1 VKASDP
7 SSPTII
13 SANGN
18 RGGRKKPE
26 KTGRFVKSESIP
38 RTIAI
43 VGNYLPRK
51 CGIATFTSDLLQA
64 MSARHPQSRCFAVA
78 VNDIDGGY
86 RYPDVVHLE
95 IEEQALDSYRRAA
108 HFLNCTDVNV
118 VSIQHEFGIFG
129 GPAGSH
135 VLALLRELKMPA
147 VTTLHTV
154 LLRPDPNQRRVMQQ
168 LIAHSTRLVVMTERG
183 RTILQDVYQAPAAKI
198 DLIPHG
204 IPDVPFVAPD
214 RYKDQFGM
222 GGKMVLLTFGL
233 LSPNKGIEHVLN
245 ALPGV
250 VAEFPNV
257 VYIVLGATHP
267 QELRTRG
274 ETYRLSLEA
283 IARKNK
289 LGRHVIFQNRF
300 VELKELTEF
309 IGAADLY
316 VTPYLDAAQSTSGT
330 LAYAF
335 GAGRAVISTPYWH
348 AAELLSDQRGVLVPF
363 ADPTAIARE
372 VSGLLRDRTR
382 RNVMSENAY
391 KLGRKM
397 VWSNT
402 AGLYRGSFKAA
413 QRQGEQ
419 AARETIAADK
429 FGQRPHESRAVH
441 LDHPAV

>member
-1 VKASDP
+1 
-7 SSPTII
+7 
-13 SANGN
+13 
-18 RGGRKKPE
+18 
-26 KTGRFVKSESIP
+26 VKSESIP
-38 RTIAI
+38 RTIAF

-64 MSARHPQSRCFAVA
+64 MSARHPQNRCCAVA
-78 VNDIDGGY
+78 VNDIDGYY
-86 RYPDVVHLE
+86 RYPDVVHFE

-108 HFLNCTDVNV
+108 HFLNCSDVDA

-129 GPAGSH
+129 GAAGSH

-154 LLRPDPNQRRVMQQ
+154 LVRPDPNQRRVMQQ
-168 LIAHSTRLVVMTERG
+168 LIAHSTRLVIMTERG
-183 RTILQDVYQAPAAKI
+183 RTILQDVYQAPKAKI

-214 RYKDQFGM
+214 RYKDQLGV

-274 ETYRLSLEA
+274 EAYRLGLEA

-289 LGRHVIFQNRF
+289 LGTHVIFHNRF

-316 VTPYLDAAQSTSGT
+316 VTPYLDAAQSNLRYFSLCVWRGQGRDLNAV
-330 LAYAF
+330 LARRRTAEGPARCA
-335 GAGRAVISTPYWH
+335 GAIRRPEG
-348 AAELLSDQRGVLVPF
+348 DC
-363 ADPTAIARE
+363 RE
-372 VSGLLRDRTR
+372 VSGLLRDETR
-382 RNVMSENAY
+382 RNVMSDNAY
-391 KLGRKM
+391 RLGRKM
-397 VWSNT
+397 VWRNT
-402 AGLYRGSFKAA
+402 AGLYMGSFKAA
-413 QRQGEQ
+413 QRLGGQ
-419 AARETIAADK
+419 AVRESVATDN
-429 FGQRPHESRAVH
+429 FGQRPHESRAVNLGH
-441 LDHPAV
+441 RSI